1 MRLSELLGAEVVD
14 EQGRS
19 AGRVHDARLEQ
30 DGPIIGGFGA
40 SLRLAGLIIGRR
52 ALGARFGYER
62 ASMKGPLPVKL
73 LVGWVHHDGRY
84 AAWDRVRA
92 IEPGRILITGSAD
105 DLPHP
110 SAAS

>member
-1 MRLSELLGAEVVD
+1 MRLSELLSAEVVD

-19 AGRVHDARLEQ
+19 AGRVYDVRLEQ
-30 DGPIIGGFGA
+30 DGPMIGTFGA

-62 ASMKGPLPVKL
+62 PAMKGPLPVKL
-73 LVGWVHHDGRY
+73 LVGWLHHDGRY
-84 AAWDRVRA
+84 VEWDRVRA

-105 DLPHP
+105 NLPHP
-110 SAAS
+110 GRAS